1 MGQTSA
7 RMSGKPK
14 LPPKVHVKGKRYY
27 YVHQNKWRALSR
39 VDEGTRELHRQLAI
53 LEDLPPTTLA
63 GIFAAYAAEG
73 MRELK
78 PPTQHQYDYFLNGI
92 LDHTF
97 GHLMPGEVQPT
108 HIAQYLEK
116 RKKEGAAVSGN
127 RERACLSSVFEFA
140 MRRGWANSNP
150 CRGVR
155 RNKEKP
161 SKVMIESEDLSA
173 SMDRAPDHFAR
184 VLQFAYMTGARQT
197 DLINMPVTAITGAGI
212 EYTESKTSK
221 QVCIAWTPTLR
232 KLVRDIVKAREDII
246 SRPYANPYKKPR
258 EATAHDRLLTGR
270 YGQPLT
276 AWGITSN
283 MRRLGV
289 SWSFR
294 AIRPKAQTD
303 AGERNVL
310 GHTGQMRERYTRRRK
325 LVPVR

>member
-1 MGQTSA
+1 
-7 RMSGKPK
+7 MSGKKK
-14 LPPKVHVKGKRYY
+14 LPPKVHEKGGRYY
-27 YVHQNKWRALSR
+27 FVHKNKWQALSR
-39 VDEGTRELHRQLAI
+39 VEEGTRELHRRLAI

-63 GIFAAYAAEG
+63 GIFAAYADEG

-78 PPTQHQYDYFLNGI
+78 QPTQRQYDYFLNGI
-92 LDHTF
+92 LDHSF
-97 GHLMPGEVQPT
+97 GHLMPDEVLPT
-108 HIAQYLEK
+108 HIAQYLET
-116 RKKEGAAVSGN
+116 RKKAGAAVSGN

-155 RNKEKP
+155 RNREKP
-161 SKVMIESEDLSA
+161 SKVMIESVDLSA

-197 DLINMPVTAITGAGI
+197 DLINMPVSAITDAGV
-212 EYTESKTSK
+212 EYTESKTGK
-221 QVCIAWTPTLR
+221 QVSITWTPTLR
-232 KLVRDIVKAREDII
+232 RLVRDILKAREESI
-246 SRPYANPYKKPR
+246 SRPYANPYKKR
-258 EATAHDRLLTGR
+258 EAASHDRLLTGR

-289 SWSFR
+289 DWSFR

-310 GHTGQMRERYTRRRK
+310 GHVGQMRERYTRRRK

>member
-1 MGQTSA
+1 MP
-7 RMSGKPK
+7 GKKK
-14 LPPKVHVKGKRYY
+14 LPPKVHVKGGRYY
-27 YVHQNKWRALSR
+27 YVHQNKWHSLSR
-39 VDEGTRELHRQLAI
+39 VEEGTRELHRRLAI

-63 GIFAAYAAEG
+63 GIFAAYADQG
-73 MRELK
+73 MGELR
-78 PPTQHQYDYFLNGI
+78 PSTQRQYDYFLNGI

-97 GHLMPGEVQPT
+97 GHLMPSEVQPT

-161 SKVMIESEDLSA
+161 SKVLIESKDLSA
-173 SMDRAPDHFAR
+173 GMDRAPDHFAR
-184 VLQFAYMTGARQT
+184 VLQFAYMTGARET
-197 DLINMPVTAITGAGI
+197 DIVNMPVSAITDAGI
-212 EYTESKTSK
+212 EYTESKTGK
-221 QVCIAWTPTLR
+221 QVSIAWTTTLR
-232 KLVRDIVKAREDII
+232 KLVREILKAREEATN
-246 SRPYANPYKKPR
+246 RPYANPYKRR
-258 EATAHDRLLTGR
+258 ETPKHDRLLTNR

-283 MRRLGV
+283 VRRLGV
-289 SWSFR
+289 DWSFR

-303 AGERNVL
+303 GGDRNVI

>member
-1 MGQTSA
+1 VAQTSHP
-7 RMSGKPK
+7 MSGKKK
-14 LPPKVHVKGKRYY
+14 LPPKVHEKGGRYY

-39 VDEGTRELHRQLAI
+39 VEEGARELHRQLAI

-63 GIFAAYAAEG
+63 GIFAAFAAEG

-78 PPTQHQYDYFLNGI
+78 PPTQKQYDYFLNGI

-97 GHLMPGEVQPT
+97 GHLMPSEVQPT

-161 SKVMIESEDLSA
+161 SKVMIESKDLSS
-173 SMDRAPDHFAR
+173 SMDRAPDHFAH
-184 VLQFAYMTGARQT
+184 VLQFAYMTGARQI
-197 DLINMPVTAITGAGI
+197 DIVNMLVSAITDAGI
-212 EYTESKTSK
+212 EYTESKTGK
-221 QVCIAWTPTLR
+221 QVSIGWTPTLR
-232 KLVRDIVKAREDII
+232 KLVRDILKAREKIT
-246 SRPYANPYKKPR
+246 SRPYANPYKQR
-258 EATAHDRLLTGR
+258 EVPQHDRLLTNR
-270 YGQPLT
+270 YGQPLS

-283 MRRLGV
+283 MRRLNVG
-289 SWSFR
+289 WSFR

-303 AGERNVL
+303 GGDRNVI